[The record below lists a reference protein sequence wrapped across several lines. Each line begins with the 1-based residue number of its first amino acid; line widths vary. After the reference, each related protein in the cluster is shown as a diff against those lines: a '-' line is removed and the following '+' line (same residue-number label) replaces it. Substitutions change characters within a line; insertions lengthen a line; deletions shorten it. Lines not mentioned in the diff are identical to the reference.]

1 MRFDANEF
9 DRESGDSIPGPARLQ
24 AFARRL
30 NYLTI
35 RHAKMTRLRDCTTA
49 IMSRIF
55 MPEAWI
61 PETHKSNEISSDGV
75 FAEHGTPA
83 SFTGLAEAWRWSPD
97 VSENRPPSAPARS
110 ANLESGPSA
119 RFRADLHPA
128 TAFAAP
134 GTLQVNQARRRTW
147 NVRGARF
154 HILPGRGPP
163 ETADTYS
170 SETAISA
177 GVRL

>member
-1 MRFDANEF
+1 VGSPPSPLARMAQGPHAGQAR
-9 DRESGDSIPGPARLQ
+9 DRHQLAPKKIPALLEMEEP
-24 AFARRL
+24 
-30 NYLTI
+30 
-35 RHAKMTRLRDCTTA
+35 
-49 IMSRIF
+49 
-55 MPEAWI
+55 
-61 PETHKSNEISSDGV
+61 PETDRSTRSIKRNPRPDPTHEFRKRALGS
-75 FAEHGTPA
+75 TPA
-83 SFTGLAEAWRWSPD
+83 SFTGRAEVWRWSPGM
-97 VSENRPPSAPARS
+97 SENRPPSAPARS
-110 ANLESGPSA
+110 RNLESGPSV

-163 ETADTYS
+163 ETTDTYS
-170 SETAISA
+170 SATAISA